1 MNRYVVDRF
10 ENEIVICEDKN
21 GNMIKIDKG
30 LLPTDIKEGSVIDY
44 NNGVYTLNEKAKKE
58 IENRIKD
65 KFDSLKG

>member
-21 GNMIKIDKG
+21 GNMIKIDKC

>member
-30 LLPTDIKEGSVIDY
+30 LLPIDIKEGSVIDY